1 MSDAY
6 KDMYYQSSDGLTLY
20 ARDYENPSATQVVM
34 LLHGFTRNSAD
45 FAELSEQLR
54 ADYRLIVPDQRG
66 RGLSAYDSN
75 TDNYNPAVYVND
87 MFTLLDTLKIE
98 SVMLIGTSM
107 GGVISMTMASMKPAL
122 VKAIV
127 LNDVGPEVEP
137 EGLQRVV
144 DSMGNNPTINN
155 WDDAVAYAKEVNG
168 VAYPDYTDEDWE
180 VFSKNI
186 YKFDDDGKPVAA
198 FDSGT
203 YTPIKDFNAYE
214 TPLTIWPVFDAA
226 KSTDF
231 MVIRGE
237 LSDILSRECVDK
249 LKAYDNVLTTIEV
262 PNVGHAPTLNEAVAV
277 NGIRD
282 FLANI
287 K

>member
-1 MSDAY
+1 MSDTY
-6 KDMYYQSSDGLTLY
+6 KDMYYQSSDGLKLY
-20 ARDYENPSATQVVM
+20 ARDYQNPGATQTVM

-45 FAELSEQLR
+45 FADLCEHLR

-75 TDNYNPAVYVND
+75 TDNYNPAIYVND
-87 MFTLLDTLKIE
+87 MFTLLDELKID
-98 SVMLIGTSM
+98 SVVLIGTSM
-107 GGVISMTMASMKPAL
+107 GGVISMTMASMKPSL
-122 VKAIV
+122 VKAII

-137 EGLQRVV
+137 IGLQRVV
-144 DSMGNNPTINN
+144 DSMGISPTINN
-155 WDDAVAYAKEVNG
+155 WEEAVAYAKQTNSI
-168 VAYPDYTDEDWE
+168 AYPDYTDEDWE
-180 VFSKNI
+180 SFSKNI

-214 TPLTIWPVFDAA
+214 TPLTIWPVFEAA
-226 KSTDF
+226 KSTLY

-237 LSDILSRECVDK
+237 LSDILSRECVEK
-249 LKAYDNVLTTIEV
+249 LEAYENVLSTIEV
-262 PNVGHAPTLNEAVAV
+262 PNVGHAPALTEEIAV

-282 FLANI
+282 FLANL